1 MKKADSAS
9 AIESP
14 FEHLLGQTLSYV
26 SYRPRSEK
34 EIVSYCE
41 KRTKGREIDEDVIPR
56 VCLRL
61 KELGLFD
68 DRKFS
73 QWFVEGRLRGKPV
86 GKTRIRLEL
95 LRFGVT
101 PDIADE
107 ALRGSEMVDSEAE
120 RDRAKK
126 AAQKKLAG
134 LVGLPKLKQK
144 ARLYSFLRGRGFDS
158 NSVSRVVDEVVGEA
172 VQ

>member
-1 MKKADSAS
+1 
-9 AIESP
+9 
-14 FEHLLGQTLSYV
+14 
-26 SYRPRSEK
+26 
-34 EIVSYCE
+34 
-41 KRTKGREIDEDVIPR
+41 
-56 VCLRL
+56 
-61 KELGLFD
+61 
-68 DRKFS
+68 
-73 QWFVEGRLRGKPV
+73 
-86 GKTRIRLEL
+86 
-95 LRFGVT
+95 
-101 PDIADE
+101 
-107 ALRGSEMVDSEAE
+107 MVDSEAE